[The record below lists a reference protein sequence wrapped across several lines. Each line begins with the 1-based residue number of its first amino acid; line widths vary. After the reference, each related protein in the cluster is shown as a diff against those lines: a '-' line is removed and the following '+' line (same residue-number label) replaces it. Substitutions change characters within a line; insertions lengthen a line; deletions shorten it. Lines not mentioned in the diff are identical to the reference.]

1 MNDYNKFILEK
12 KAGPKPSLFNK
23 TFSQNAN
30 IQNPPDDIKSKINN
44 NLGKNES
51 MVNLLSSKTNFI
63 NPQDFK
69 IIPETPEKRKTCSF
83 TVRNKLLFS
92 KNKSKDDNFN
102 KCNFIPNKKEF
113 YLTAAMNDIIKK
125 NKIKNCNSTKNLK
138 VNDCKKN
145 NMIDIIHEKE
155 IQLCLDLIK
164 ILPEKTQAKRK
175 NKSKENIRDLKTIE
189 KNNLIKLIKTFNIDS
204 FKSQRLMEEK
214 ILNNTLINSE
224 FNPLNTL
231 SVSLSTNYK
240 TNMMPL
246 NSFYKFDVNN
256 YNNNNKKFNNS
267 SITFK
272 NNISTIKKI
281 NESSL
286 LNNNNNSGINS
297 NLTRSKLIKS
307 INNKINNSKVSSHGI
322 YSKMIYDPKSEI
334 NFHTGFVRSQK
345 NIYDDVYSKYFKN
358 SKKNEIRVKNF
369 RKKKEEA
376 NKLSLPEIEE
386 YKKIIKDIEN
396 RKSKAFRKSQS
407 TLDIHKDKN
416 DLVLKD
422 QLIEELH
429 NIYQGQKNTFI
440 NNLKDNFGDHE
451 QMEVDSYKKE
461 INENIKK
468 INKMKRMPNCF
479 VDGYSLFDGKINKK
493 IKEYNYILGNKF
505 HDKEQKEEKAIKF
518 HEIYEEFENS
528 INNNKQE
535 LINKKQIYKQIFM
548 PKIDFKKDKNTKFD
562 NDVKIDPK
570 NYKYYI
576 LNGNIIMASNKTNK
590 IDKPISSN
598 TSKKNEKIY
607 NEYINFKN
615 EYKKKYLLD

>member
-12 KAGPKPSLFNK
+12 KTGPKPSLFNK
-23 TFSQNAN
+23 TFSQNTN
-30 IQNPPDDIKSKINN
+30 IRNPPDDIKSKINN

-102 KCNFIPNKKEF
+102 KCSFIPNKKEF

-358 SKKNEIRVKNF
+358 SN
-369 RKKKEEA
+369 
-376 NKLSLPEIEE
+376 
-386 YKKIIKDIEN
+386 
-396 RKSKAFRKSQS
+396 Q
-407 TLDIHKDKN
+407 
-416 DLVLKD
+416 
-422 QLIEELH
+422 
-429 NIYQGQKNTFI
+429 
-440 NNLKDNFGDHE
+440 
-451 QMEVDSYKKE
+451 
-461 INENIKK
+461 
-468 INKMKRMPNCF
+468 
-479 VDGYSLFDGKINKK
+479 
-493 IKEYNYILGNKF
+493 
-505 HDKEQKEEKAIKF
+505 
-518 HEIYEEFENS
+518 
-528 INNNKQE
+528 
-535 LINKKQIYKQIFM
+535 
-548 PKIDFKKDKNTKFD
+548 
-562 NDVKIDPK
+562 
-570 NYKYYI
+570 
-576 LNGNIIMASNKTNK
+576 
-590 IDKPISSN
+590 
-598 TSKKNEKIY
+598 SKK
-607 NEYINFKN
+607 F
-615 EYKKKYLLD
+615 